1 MCTYIYIL
9 PFENWSEHF
18 PFSPSHKSGLPHK
31 YLWNTY
37 AYSAG
42 QSIAESKPQFF
53 DLACA
58 GGGGCEGSFGIRSIL
73 GQRNPIFVAS
83 LSRHNFPFLC
93 NASFDDNSFSSST
106 CPSQKIES
114 GVTRTVFDAVWPI
127 QSMQSPA
134 FPFLFLQK
142 NQLIWRVKLSVGVWQ
157 YQGWKLMPYALLK
170 SGQKYVGRKTRWYNR
185 K

>member
-18 PFSPSHKSGLPHK
+18 PFSPSDKSGLPHK

-42 QSIAESKPQFF
+42 QSIAESKPKFF
-53 DLACA
+53 DLACG

-83 LSRHNFPFLC
+83 LIRHNFPLLC
-93 NASFDDNSFSSST
+93 NASLWWQFIFFQHLSHLKRSY
-106 CPSQKIES
+106 P
-114 GVTRTVFDAVWPI
+114 VWLGL
-127 QSMQSPA
+127 SLMQCD
-134 FPFLFLQK
+134 
-142 NQLIWRVKLSVGVWQ
+142 
-157 YQGWKLMPYALLK
+157 PYSLCRALLFH
-170 SGQKYVGRKTRWYNR
+170 SCSFRRIS
-185 K
+185 